1 MYLLGMG
8 GALALPCF
16 ALPVCVQ
23 ALRVVGEGK
32 RHRDEMADA
41 VRWMAGMA
49 IGRRSFVRLFVSFFR
64 WSTLHLCTQPVD
76 HV

>member
-1 MYLLGMG
+1 MFNIRLAWAFLAGGRGTFVPLFFVAEVSSLDCMYLIHVSSRDG

-41 VRWMAGMA
+41 V
-49 IGRRSFVRLFVSFFR
+49 
-64 WSTLHLCTQPVD
+64 
-76 HV
+76 